1 MSKKSNNNQEDVKI
15 ETEYKDKNRKAKFNA
30 KAHGKNGT
38 KMLVIAIAII
48 AAAIVL
54 IFVVWNTVSAVS
66 NYLSNKKETKNR
78 ESINETTTASETTQE
93 FTEFAESIVIET
105 ELLSSNDES
114 FLQIIKNIEDDF
126 RSLTPTKDSEEYSPE
141 DGELLQKVSEKE
153 KEYGEDISF
162 EQLRLNIENRE
173 EVASRTPNARLYFLL
188 GKDYQ
193 KLSSDNYSNDRDMS
207 KVDCILKSNDY
218 YIKSLMYYDLS
229 FLYCDNED
237 MRVSKGIIFKY
248 LSQNDRELGNIDK
261 MGSYQH
267 YCESLVAHNLYKEN
281 YQNEKGY
288 VSSEIDSGNWYYTQG
303 LIYFGIYES
312 YPNDNREE
320 LQYIYNQCKKSYLNV
335 KRSSQDYNQAQNDLN
350 YFKSKYGHLYKKS

>member
-1 MSKKSNNNQEDVKI
+1 MSKKSNNNQESIDVKA
-15 ETEYKDKNRKAKFNA
+15 EYKDKNRKAKLNA
-30 KAHGKNGT
+30 KSHGEHGT
-38 KMLVIAIAII
+38 KRLVFIIAII
-48 AAAIVL
+48 AIAVIVIL
-54 IFVVWNTVSAVS
+54 VVGNITFAVV
-66 NYLSNKKETKNR
+66 NYFSNKKETTN
-78 ESINETTTASETTQE
+78 EDSIDEVTTASGTIQE
-93 FTEFAESIVIET
+93 FTETISVET
-105 ELLSSNDES
+105 EPLDSNDES

-126 RSLTPTKDSEEYSPE
+126 RSLTPTKDSEEYSLE

-162 EQLRLNIENRE
+162 EQLRSNIEDRE

-248 LSQNDRELGNIDK
+248 LSQNNRELGNIDK

-312 YPNDNREE
+312 YPSDNYEE
-320 LQYIYNQCKKSYLNV
+320 LQYIYNQCKASYLSV

-350 YFKSKYGHLYKKS
+350 YFKSKYGHLYEKS